1 MPMRHGRLH
10 GKLWPFVGAAAF
22 QSYGTLR
29 LRHFP
34 DTRRWNGSAIVSASF
49 TAARAQ
55 YYYPPPPTPE
65 EDYGP
70 PPGYYQRPPPGYYDR
85 PCPPGFTV
93 QSGACKPYRG
103 PAGGNWRTWNGCPPG
118 YTVQGGECRA
128 YCGY

>member
-1 MPMRHGRLH
+1 MRSLV
-10 GKLWPFVGAAAF
+10 LLAAL
-22 QSYGTLR
+22 G
-29 LRHFP
+29 
-34 DTRRWNGSAIVSASF
+34 AIVAASF
-49 TAARAQ
+49 TAANFTPARAQ
-55 YYYPPPPTPE
+55 YYYPPPPPPPPE

-93 QSGACKPYRG
+93 QDGACKPYRG

-128 YCGY
+128 YRGR